1 MVNSVDKPNHLSLS
15 PSYVTQKKPGRKKW
29 PCEILGV
36 RCMSHLEEFVGPF
49 FSCGFLS
56 RHTQD
61 RLIKRET
68 THSLPR
74 PLRSI
79 DFDAIIETN

>member
-49 FSCGFLS
+49 FTCGFLS
-56 RHTQD
+56 RHAGQTNQ
-61 RLIKRET
+61 KRDY
-68 THSLPR
+68 S
-74 PLRSI
+74 
-79 DFDAIIETN
+79 